1 MIMHIKSSL
10 NNQMPNYIFRYFV
23 ADRTDNNRVFDDF
36 KILTVAALF
45 LILNYAFAIGNL
57 FMVVFKELWRLGIDK
72 SLCVDTNDIVWTWSV
87 IFNSIH
93 YLAVTIFG
101 ICADLALHRYVGY

>member
-1 MIMHIKSSL
+1 MHIKSSL
-10 NNQMPNYIFRYFV
+10 NNQMPNYLCRYFV